1 VWKFV
6 VIAWSSLAG
15 VDNDAQLFHAV
26 VVKELRIVLAFVQ
39 VLDQKLD
46 DSGFV
51 FREVNLAFVGLLFIR
66 QN

>member
-1 VWKFV
+1 VWKVV
-6 VIAWSSLAG
+6 VIASFSLAG
-15 VDNDAQLFHAV
+15 VDSDAHLFHAV
-26 VVKELRIVLAFVQ
+26 VVRELWVVLAFVQ

-46 DSGFV
+46 DGGFI